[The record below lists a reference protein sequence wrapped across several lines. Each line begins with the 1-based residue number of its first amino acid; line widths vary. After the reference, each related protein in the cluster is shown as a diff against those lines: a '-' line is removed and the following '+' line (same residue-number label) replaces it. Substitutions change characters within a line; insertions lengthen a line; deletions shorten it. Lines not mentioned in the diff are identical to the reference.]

1 MFNESQVTQL
11 IETFQ
16 YEVQQLEQSLV
27 SYKQARDINVLHQE
41 IVNATIRHDFY
52 NGSEYTLVA
61 FGFSL
66 PATNEKNVLY
76 RDMKLVVPFHL
87 ILRLMIRFQESQ
99 LLLPQESRQ
108 LLNSAQNPFLMEIV
122 FETSL
127 NGSHQSILEKT

>member
-61 FGFSL
+61 FGFIL

-108 LLNSAQNPFLMEIV
+108 LLVCLAMAFYESVDCFHV
-122 FETSL
+122 
-127 NGSHQSILEKT
+127 